1 MHGKGATR
9 QKVKCS
15 IPNRAIG
22 GTSTAEIEIIS
33 DKVEVAG
40 RRKGETPTNGKRT
53 EIVPESSVEG
63 GVITP
68 DHPGVLTHPNAGT
81 VENMATMKRSAGKRR
96 VTRSKLTD
104 NSQTTLL
111 TPTTTIV
118 AKCP

>member
-1 MHGKGATR
+1 MHDKGATR

-33 DKVEVAG
+33 DKAEVAG

-68 DHPGVLTHPNAGT
+68 NHPSVLTHLNAGI

-96 VTRSKLTD
+96 VTRSQLTD
-104 NSQTTLL
+104 SSQITVLS
-111 TPTTTIV
+111 PTTTIAV
-118 AKCP
+118 EYP

>member
-22 GTSTAEIEIIS
+22 GISTAEIEISS
-33 DKVEVAG
+33 DKAEVAG

-53 EIVPESSVEG
+53 IIVPESTEEG
-63 GVITP
+63 GVISP
-68 DHPGVLTHPNAGT
+68 DHPGVITHLNVGT

-96 VTRSKLTD
+96 VTRSQLAD
-104 NSQTTLL
+104 SSQITPL

-118 AKCP
+118 AE